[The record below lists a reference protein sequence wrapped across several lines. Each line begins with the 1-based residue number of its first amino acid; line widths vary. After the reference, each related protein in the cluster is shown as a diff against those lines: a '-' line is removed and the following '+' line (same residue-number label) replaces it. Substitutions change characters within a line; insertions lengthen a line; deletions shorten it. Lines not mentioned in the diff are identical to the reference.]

1 MNTWRRHIMNE
12 LRGWGHDWL
21 EGFRG
26 IRQQQV
32 DLGSYVPY
40 PSHPLPVGFP
50 FGDFS
55 LSHTF
60 EWVHEYGTE
69 QLRHIHHVDFVFQ
82 GRTNGPGSSI
92 GWSVVDSEG
101 RLFLAPPTGSMIAH
115 SVFFADGTE
124 LGVFEIAGPIYD
136 TAVLPFTIDTDLVLE
151 AMSASLGERMPVH
164 LASRVV
170 PVHVH
175 PNQLPRPLRIYE
187 LRTSDQTAIRTLGTR
202 WEA

>member
-1 MNTWRRHIMNE
+1 MNE

-60 EWVHEYGTE
+60 EWLHEYGTE

-92 GWSVVDSEG
+92 GWSVVDREG
-101 RLFLAPPTGSMIAH
+101 ELFLAPPTGSKIAH
-115 SVFFADGTE
+115 SRPFADGTE

-151 AMSASLGERMPVH
+151 AMSASLRERMPVH

-170 PVHVH
+170 PMHVH

>member
-1 MNTWRRHIMNE
+1 MNTSSFLYATHIKNE
-12 LRGWGHDWL
+12 LQ
-21 EGFRG
+21 GFRG
-26 IRQQQV
+26 IRQQQA

-50 FGDFS
+50 LGDFS

-60 EWVHEYGTE
+60 EWVHVYGTE
-69 QLRHIHHVDFVFQ
+69 QLRHIHRVDFVFQ

-92 GWSVVDSEG
+92 GWSVVDRE
-101 RLFLAPPTGSMIAH
+101 
-115 SVFFADGTE
+115 DGTD

-151 AMSASLGERMPVH
+151 AMSASLRERMPVH

-170 PVHVH
+170 PVNVH
-175 PNQLPRPLRIYE
+175 PNELPRPLRIYE

>member
-1 MNTWRRHIMNE
+1 MNTSSFLYDPHKNE

-50 FGDFS
+50 WRLLAVAYIRMGP
-55 LSHTF
+55 
-60 EWVHEYGTE
+60 HERTGLFHRME
-69 QLRHIHHVDFVFQ
+69 RVD
-82 GRTNGPGSSI
+82 R
-92 GWSVVDSEG
+92 E
-101 RLFLAPPTGSMIAH
+101 
-115 SVFFADGTE
+115 DGTD

-151 AMSASLGERMPVH
+151 AMSASLRERMPVH

-170 PVHVH
+170 PVNVH
-175 PNQLPRPLRIYE
+175 PNELPRPLRIYE